1 MKMSTNQIKEK
12 IEKKTERLESYYNR
26 EKEML
31 NGGVQSYGIG
41 SRNLARYNTDLAQI
55 RSAIAELEKDISE
68 LENLLNGGSKRKAM
82 GVIPMDW

>member
-1 MKMSTNQIKEK
+1 MKISTSEIKEK
-12 IEKKTERLESYYNR
+12 IERKTERLESYYNR

-55 RSAIAELEKDISE
+55 RSAIKELEKEISE